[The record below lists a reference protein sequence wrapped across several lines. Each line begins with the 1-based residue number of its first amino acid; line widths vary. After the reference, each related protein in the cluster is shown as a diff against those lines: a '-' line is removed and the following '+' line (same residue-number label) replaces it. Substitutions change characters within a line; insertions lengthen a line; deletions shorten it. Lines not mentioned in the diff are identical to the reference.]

1 MSTIVSGKR
10 VELMLKD
17 VIPGKLDAEIQI
29 LNYFITLLKLNIW
42 TQKTEE
48 MDRKHGKDLC

>member
-1 MSTIVSGKR
+1 
-10 VELMLKD
+10 MLKD

>member
-1 MSTIVSGKR
+1 MSAIVCGKR

-42 TQKTEE
+42 TQKTE
-48 MDRKHGKDLC
+48 GNG

>member
-1 MSTIVSGKR
+1 MSTIICGKR
-10 VELMLKD
+10 VEVMLKD
-17 VIPGKLDAEIQI
+17 VIPGKLDTEIQM

-48 MDRKHGKDLC
+48 MDRKRGKDLC